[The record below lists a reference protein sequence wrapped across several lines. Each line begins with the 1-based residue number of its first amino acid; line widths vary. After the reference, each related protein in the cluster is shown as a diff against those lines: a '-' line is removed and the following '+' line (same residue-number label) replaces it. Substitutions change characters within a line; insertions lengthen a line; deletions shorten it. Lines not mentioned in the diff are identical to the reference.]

1 MKLKI
6 FILAIILMV
15 LIYVSS
21 LIKQKNL
28 IYFICVLLILLS
40 LRYYLQNKE
49 NFENI
54 KLKEAI
60 NKVNDAVVETEE
72 TDKLNKKIKNL
83 EETLSD
89 LTRVVREQNLN
100 KDMDRGADATNFSMT
115 ESQKVQDN
123 QLEMLEKEVDILLKL
138 YKKQN
143 QNNEEDKYKTLPIF
157 SSCKVADLGQKY
169 QKPKELVKE
178 LLSADKNKNLGLNSE
193 TANQLEDLLD
203 DDMNETMDFN
213 IKLN

>member
-1 MKLKI
+1 MNLKI

-15 LIYVSS
+15 LIYISS

-40 LRYYLQNKE
+40 LRDYIQNKE
-49 NFENI
+49 TFENVQ
-54 KLKEAI
+54 LKEAI
-60 NKVNDAVVETEE
+60 NKVNEAVGETEE
-72 TDKLNKKIKNL
+72 SDKLNKKIKNL
-83 EETLSD
+83 EATLSD
-89 LTRVVREQNLN
+89 LTRIVREQNLN
-100 KDMDRGADATNFSMT
+100 KEMDRGADATNFSMT
-115 ESQKVQDN
+115 ESQKTQDN

-157 SSCKVADLGQKY
+157 SSCKVSDLGQKY
-169 QKPKELVKE
+169 QKPQEIVKE
-178 LLSADKNKNLGLNSE
+178 LLNADKNKNLGLNSE
-193 TANQLEDLLD
+193 SAEQLEEMLD
-203 DDMNETMDFN
+203 NDMNETVDFN

>member
-1 MKLKI
+1 MNLKI

-15 LIYVSS
+15 LIYISS
-21 LIKQKNL
+21 LIKQKTL

-40 LRYYLQNKE
+40 LRDYLQNKE
-49 NFENI
+49 NFENVKI
-54 KLKEAI
+54 KEAI
-60 NKVNDAVVETEE
+60 DKVNEAVVDKEE
-72 TDKLNKKIKNL
+72 SDKLNKKIKNL

-89 LTRVVREQNLN
+89 LTKIVREQNLN
-100 KDMDRGADATNFSMT
+100 KEMDRGAEATNFSMT

-143 QNNEEDKYKTLPIF
+143 QTNEEDKYKTLPIF
-157 SSCKVADLGQKY
+157 SSCKVSDLGQKY

-178 LLSADKNKNLGLNSE
+178 LLNADKDKNLGFNSD
-193 TANQLEDLLD
+193 TANQLGDLLD
-203 DDMNETMDFN
+203 EDMNETMDFN

>member
-1 MKLKI
+1 MNLKI

-15 LIYVSS
+15 LIYISS
-21 LIKQKNL
+21 LIKQKTL

-40 LRYYLQNKE
+40 LRDYIQNKE
-49 NFENI
+49 TFENVQ
-54 KLKEAI
+54 LKEAI
-60 NKVNDAVVETEE
+60 NKVNEAVGETEE
-72 TDKLNKKIKNL
+72 SDKLNKKIKNL
-83 EETLSD
+83 EATLSD
-89 LTRVVREQNLN
+89 LTRIVREQNLN
-100 KDMDRGADATNFSMT
+100 KEMDRGADATNFSMT

-169 QKPKELVKE
+169 QKPQEIVKE
-178 LLSADKNKNLGLNSE
+178 LLNADKNKNLGLNSE
-193 TANQLEDLLD
+193 SAEQLEEMLE
-203 DDMNETMDFN
+203 DDMNETVDFN